1 MKERTGLV
9 KFKENPMTLVGDP
22 IEVGDKTPDFTAVK
36 QDLSEFKLSDLDGKI
51 KIISVVPSLD
61 TGVCQLQTKHFN
73 KEATDLDDSVVM
85 ITISNDLPFAQK
97 RFNEEHDIN
106 KMMIVSDHKESDFG
120 QKYGLLM
127 KELRL
132 LARAVLVLDKDNT
145 VKFIDINKQVA
156 EEPDYDK
163 ALHALKEL
171 V

>member
-22 IEVGDKTPDFTAVK
+22 IEVGDKAPDFTAVK

-85 ITISNDLPFAQK
+85 I
-97 RFNEEHDIN
+97 E
-106 KMMIVSDHKESDFG
+106 SDH
-120 QKYGLLM
+120 QLL
-127 KELRL
+127 EPHG
-132 LARAVLVLDKDNT
+132 AAVISYASSSPSRICYRCHQHQLC
-145 VKFIDINKQVA
+145 
-156 EEPDYDK
+156 
-163 ALHALKEL
+163 
-171 V
+171 